1 MSWPG
6 RRPAPGFTPR
16 VPDFEAFFEALP
28 APCIVFAADDP
39 RYTIVAVN
47 DAYLRATNSVRYGA
61 RGLLGRPLFQTF
73 PDPLYDPAAAETANM
88 RISLHRV
95 MRQRAPDRMSV
106 QRFRSRR
113 PDGTEEERLWS
124 PVNAPVLGDDGEVA
138 FIVHHV
144 EDVTARF
151 SPAEPSA
158 EKGDARATGEHTF
171 GAQGAAA
178 YVDLAFAQA
187 PVAIAVL
194 RGRELVFACCNRAY
208 GALAGHRPLVGRSV
222 REAFPELDVGTI
234 QTILQE
240 VYTTAVPYVVN
251 EFPVHGEGPG
261 PEIYYNFVYQ
271 PLTDADGTVTGIAVL
286 ATDITELVLERLV
299 AERGR
304 AEAETARN
312 AAEEASRAKSR
323 MLGTLSHEMRTP
335 LNAIAGYTQLLGAG
349 VRGPVTPAQL
359 EDIQR
364 IRQNQLHLTGVVNSV
379 LRHAKLENAMLGAD
393 LETVPVAD
401 ICAAVESL
409 VMPQMREKGLTFAF
423 TSTAPDLFARAD
435 PVKVRQILLNLL
447 SNAVKFTPEGGHV
460 SVTCGAGEQAGTVA
474 VRVADTGVG
483 IARVLQEKIFE
494 PFVQVGAPLS
504 SDEGVGLGLW
514 ISRALARAMGGDLSV
529 RSELGQG
536 AVFTLTLP
544 STR

>member
-1 MSWPG
+1 VSWPG
-6 RRPAPGFTPR
+6 RRPAPGFTTR

-47 DAYLRATNSVRYGA
+47 DAYLRATSSVRYGA

-73 PDPLYDPAAAETANM
+73 PDPLYDPTATETANM

-95 MRQRAPDRMSV
+95 MRHRAPDRMSV
-106 QRFRSRR
+106 QHFRARR

-144 EDVTARF
+144 EDVTTRLA
-151 SPAEPSA
+151 PAEPSTQK
-158 EKGDARATGEHTF
+158 EDARAAEDLTF

-178 YVDLAFAQA
+178 FVDLAFAQA

-194 RGRELVFACCNRAY
+194 RGRDLIFACCNRAY
-208 GALAGHRPLVGRSV
+208 GALAGHRPLVGRSI
-222 REAFPELDVGTI
+222 REAFPELDVETIYSILHDVYGTG
-234 QTILQE
+234 
-240 VYTTAVPYVVN
+240 VPYIVN
-251 EFPVHGEGPG
+251 EFPVHGDGPG

-271 PLTDADGTVTGIAVL
+271 PLTDAEGAVTGIAVL
-286 ATDITELVLERLV
+286 ATDITDMVLERLV

-304 AEAETARN
+304 AEAEVARH
-312 AAEEASRAKSR
+312 AAEEASRTKSR

-349 VRGPVTPAQL
+349 VRGPVTPAQM

-401 ICAAVESL
+401 VCVAVESL

-423 TSTAPDLFARAD
+423 TSNAPDLFARAD

-460 SVTCGAGEQAGTVA
+460 SVTCGAGEQAGTVS
-474 VRVADTGVG
+474 VSVADTGVG
-483 IARVLQEKIFE
+483 IAGVLQEKIFE
-494 PFVQVGAPLS
+494 PFVQVGAPPS

-529 RSELGQG
+529 RSELAQG

-544 STR
+544 AAR